1 MEPGT
6 LSILIR
12 GLEALAL
19 LVLGVGTILLA
30 FMMKRFL
37 GSMLQ
42 LERAMGEI
50 ADHAGPA
57 LDRARAIGENIN
69 YIVMSVRKNVKEAS
83 ETVTRANA
91 RIEAALENAE
101 DRVRELNAVIDVV
114 QEEVE
119 DTLLSASSALR
130 GLRAGADLLTA
141 RGNRG
146 GEHEREE
153 ASADEPS

>member
-6 LSILIR
+6 LSIMIR
-12 GLEALAL
+12 ALEALAL
-19 LVLGVGTILLA
+19 VVLGIGTILLA
-30 FMMKRFL
+30 VMMKRFM

-42 LERAMGEI
+42 LERALGEI

-57 LDRARAIGENIN
+57 LDRARAIGENVN
-69 YIVMSVRKNVKEAS
+69 YIVMTVRKNVKEAS
-83 ETVTRANA
+83 ETVTRANQ

-101 DRVRELNAVIDVV
+101 DRVRELEAVIGVV

-141 RGNRG
+141 RGNREGEG
-146 GEHEREE
+146 GRKETRD
-153 ASADEPS
+153 DEPS